1 MQETWA
7 AVDRYFGDLLA
18 PEDEALAACMAN
30 NREAGLPSIDVPAL
44 LGKFLELIVRT
55 SGARTVLEIG
65 TLGAYSTIWLARA
78 LPEGGQ
84 VVTLEID
91 PQRAEI
97 ARKNLER
104 AGVLERVEITTGPA
118 LDTLKALYDGAVES
132 FDLIFID
139 ADKKSLPEYLGW
151 SLKLSHPGTV
161 IIVDNVVRDGK
172 VLDAASADP
181 DVRGVRRMTE
191 LMAANSRL
199 RATAIPTVG
208 ARGYDGF
215 AMAVVLS

>member
-7 AVDRYFGDLLA
+7 AVDRYFGNLLA
-18 PEDEALAACMAN
+18 PEDNALATCVAN

-44 LGKFLELIVRT
+44 LGKFLNLMVHI
-55 SGARTVLEIG
+55 SGARNVLEIG

-91 PQRAEI
+91 PARAEI

-104 AGVLERVEITTGPA
+104 AGVLERVEITIGPA
-118 LDTLKALYDGAVES
+118 LDTLGALYDGAVEP

-139 ADKKSLPEYLGW
+139 ADKKSLPEYLEW

-172 VLDAASADP
+172 VLDAGSADP
-181 DVRGVRRMTE
+181 DVQGVRRMTE
-191 LMAANSRL
+191 MIAANPRL